1 MPVAVI
7 IAATRSRSSP
17 ATSTSAIVITTE
29 TAADVRSR
37 LVQASRLVRPRT
49 PSPSGATTATAAGSS
64 PATGHMNAI
73 TAAKAATEMSATF
86 AFVEHHQRRANFV
99 ADPAR

>member
-1 MPVAVI
+1 MAVI

-17 ATSTSAIVITTE
+17 ATSTSTSVITTE
-29 TAADVRSR
+29 TTADVRSR

-49 PSPSGATTATAAGSS
+49 PSPSGATTATAAVSS
-64 PATGHMNAI
+64 PAIGHMNAI

-86 AFVEHHQRRANFV
+86 VFVEHHQRRANFV
-99 ADPAR
+99 TDPGR